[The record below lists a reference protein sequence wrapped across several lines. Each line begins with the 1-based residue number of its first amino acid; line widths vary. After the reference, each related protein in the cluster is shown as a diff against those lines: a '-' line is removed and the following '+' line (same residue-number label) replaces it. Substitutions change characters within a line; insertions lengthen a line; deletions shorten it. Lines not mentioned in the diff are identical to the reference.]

1 MIAEHQVDVLL
12 DDLFDILSTY
22 LKYNDDKQV
31 EKIYDAII
39 LTSGKFKSV
48 IHENLLGIIDT
59 KEVTLQKNQIGYSLL
74 TLVNGIPEKVFAFV
88 NKQSNFNPEL
98 VEVTVREKILKKE
111 DTGYLYDAFLSFSSK
126 DLVEA
131 KHLCEE
137 LRGYGLRIFMSS
149 EIMKANI
156 GDSFFEKI
164 DYALKRSQHFIL
176 LCTPNAIE
184 SEWVKTEYETFYN
197 EYFIK
202 DKSERNFL
210 LFKGK
215 KYSIEVVPAL
225 FRRLQFAENTNEVLG
240 VFLGKDTFHIHET
253 KKQNKIENSVINRRN
268 FIITILLTSIG
279 SFLYIFRFK
288 LFPGNSI
295 AVKEG
300 GNKIHSRQP
309 RFKIKKPVK
318 YVNKPDKY
326 ISTLVINKNTQIVH
340 YFDKNGYSSSFQA
353 VNVEAKFARFI
364 ENIEKFQRATDIKTG
379 KNKPRINM
387 GQISWIAETLA
398 LEAIVN
404 GDRQLATDV
413 LFNAVQQN
421 AVESYSYRLFDLI
434 ALMCIAKKTKYPER
448 DFQKLIDICNR
459 ANDKVLNRRVDKW
472 TTLNW
477 KNKVLSQT
485 KIKFA
490 NQEL

>member
-1 MIAEHQVDVLL
+1 MIAEHQLDVLL
-12 DDLFDILSTY
+12 EDLFDVLSTY
-22 LKYNDDKQV
+22 LKHHDDKPV
-31 EKIYDAII
+31 EKIYDAVI
-39 LTSGKFKSV
+39 LTSGKYKSV
-48 IHENLLGIIDT
+48 IHENLLGIIDS

-74 TLVNGIPEKVFAFV
+74 TLVNGMPEKVFVFV
-88 NKQSNFNPEL
+88 NKQTTTNPEI
-98 VEVTVREKILKKE
+98 VETTVREKILSKG

-126 DLVEA
+126 DLIEA
-131 KHLCEE
+131 KQLCDE

-156 GDSFFEKI
+156 GNSFFEKI

-202 DKSERNFL
+202 DKNERNFL
-210 LFKGK
+210 LYKGEK
-215 KYSIEVVPAL
+215 HTIDVVPAL

-240 VFLGKDTFHIHET
+240 VFLGKDTIPFQET
-253 KKQNKIENSVINRRN
+253 KKQSKIENNVISRRN
-268 FIITILLTSIG
+268 FIITLLLTSIG
-279 SFLYIFRFK
+279 SVLYVFRVRF
-288 LFPGNSI
+288 FHGNSI
-295 AVKEG
+295 AVKEV

-318 YVNKPDKY
+318 YFNKPDKY

-353 VNVEAKFARFI
+353 VNDEAKFVHFV
-364 ENIEKFQRATDIKTG
+364 ENTGKFQRIPELKTG
-379 KNKPRINM
+379 RNKPRLNM
-387 GQISWIAETLA
+387 GQLSWISETFA
-398 LEAIVN
+398 LEAIAN
-404 GDRQLATDV
+404 GDRQLAMNL
-413 LFNAVQQN
+413 LFNAIQQG
-421 AVESYSYRLFDLI
+421 AVDSYSYRLFDLM
-434 ALMCIAKKTKYPER
+434 AMMCIAKKSKNPER
-448 DFQKLIDICNR
+448 DFQKLIDICNKSS
-459 ANDKVLNRRVDKW
+459 NKVLHNRVNKW
-472 TTLNW
+472 TSINW
-477 KNKVLSQT
+477 KNKIISQT

>member
-31 EKIYDAII
+31 EKIYDVII
-39 LTSGKFKSV
+39 LTSGKYKSV

-74 TLVNGIPEKVFAFV
+74 TLVNGVPEKVFAFV

-98 VEVTVREKILKKE
+98 VEVTVREKILRKE

-210 LFKGK
+210 LYKGK

-240 VFLGKDTFHIHET
+240 VFLGK
-253 KKQNKIENSVINRRN
+253 NMVSKIEKQEQVIAGKGLINRRK
-268 FIITILLTSIG
+268 FILGLLLTATSSG
-279 SFLYIFRFK
+279 LYIFRK
-288 LFPGNSI
+288 NLFPGDAI
-295 AVKEG
+295 PIKGKE
-300 GNKIHSRQP
+300 NIVYTQKP
-309 RFKIKKPVK
+309 RFKVKKPVK
-318 YVNKPDKY
+318 YVNKPDNY
-326 ISTLVINKNTQIVH
+326 VSTLVINKNTQIVH

-353 VNVEAKFARFI
+353 VNVETKFTHFI
-364 ENIEKFQRATDIKTG
+364 ENIEKFQRIAELKTG
-379 KNKPRINM
+379 KNKPRINI
-387 GQISWIAETLA
+387 GQLSWSTETLA
-398 LEAIVN
+398 LEAIAN
-404 GDRQLATDV
+404 GNRELAMDI
-413 LFNAVQQN
+413 LFNAIQQY

-434 ALMCIAKKTKYPER
+434 ALMCIAKKTKFPER
-448 DFQKLIDICNR
+448 YFQKLIDVCNKLNNKTL
-459 ANDKVLNRRVDKW
+459 NDRVNKW